1 MKRSILILVLIG
13 ILAPRSPVWSATILP
28 INNGFEVPNLGA
40 GPLAFGYG
48 TPIGSPQLPSVAGI
62 GWTFVGASGITANGA
77 FDQSGD
83 SNGNSDGTKSTS
95 GQAAFIQYAPQSFP
109 GLTLSSIS
117 QALTFQAGTASVT
130 FSIQRRD
137 VFGNNPIDVKID
149 NQDLGTYLA
158 TNLTG
163 FNTIT
168 TPTVA
173 VTAGIHTLYFI
184 GTNPSGAGSSNGDV
198 TQFIDNV
205 SLTNDP
211 ATAPEPSSIGLLGT
225 GLIGVLGYSWRR
237 RKSLFGPFA
246 PTLSDNPM
254 RIG

>member
-1 MKRSILILVLIG
+1 MKSSIITLALVV
-13 ILAPRSPVWSATILP
+13 ILATQRPAWCATIYP
-28 INNGFEVPNLGA
+28 VNNGFEVPDLGS
-40 GPLAFGYG
+40 GPSAEGYG
-48 TPIGSPQLPSVAGI
+48 TPIGNPLPSASGI

-83 SNGNSDGTKSTS
+83 TNGNSDGTKSTS
-95 GQAAFIQYAPQSFP
+95 GQAAFIQYARGSFP

-149 NQDLGTYLA
+149 NEDLGTYLA

-168 TPTVA
+168 TPTVN
-173 VTAGIHTLYFI
+173 VTGGIHTLYFI
-184 GTNPSGAGSSNGDV
+184 GTNPSGTGSSNGDV

-211 ATAPEPSSIGLLGT
+211 AVTPEPSSIVLLGI
-225 GLIGVLGYSWRR
+225 GLASILGYAGRR
-237 RKSLFGPFA
+237 RMPVVAG
-246 PTLSDNPM
+246 
-254 RIG
+254 